1 MLPIFAKERN
11 NIMNAMVLLG
21 IISVL
26 FFTAFLPDI
35 ISFLRNSGDDNE
47 NTETPEGSSSDV
59 HYVDTFLEHNE
70 VITDKKEY
78 EATIKNTIK
87 SQKEFHS
94 PAMDAG
100 SVGKYSDMSSSMSD
114 SSNADNSLDQN
125 QLLERFTNDIKEYSQ
140 KKESKD
146 SANAEDKSIFS
157 AKDLKKGF
165 IVSEILNRR
174 KDIYHMDR

>member
-1 MLPIFAKERN
+1 M
-11 NIMNAMVLLG
+11 NITVLLG

-94 PAMDAG
+94 PVMDAG
-100 SVGKYSDMSSSMSD
+100 SVGKYSDMSNSMFD
-114 SSNADNSLDQN
+114 SSNADNALDKN
-125 QLLERFTNDIKEYSQ
+125 QLLERFTNDIKEFSK
-140 KKESKD
+140 KKESED
-146 SANAEDKSIFS
+146 ITSSEDKNIFS
-157 AKDLKKGF
+157 VKDLKKGF

>member
-11 NIMNAMVLLG
+11 NIMDAMVLLG
-21 IISVL
+21 MAIAIFAS
-26 FFTAFLPDI
+26 FFAGITSLKT
-35 ISFLRNSGDDNE
+35 LGDDSE
-47 NTETPEGSSSDV
+47 NIETSKDSSSDA

-78 EATIKNTIK
+78 EDTIKNTIK

-94 PAMDAG
+94 PVMDAG
-100 SVGKYSDMSSSMSD
+100 SVGKYSDMSSSMSKSD
-114 SSNADNSLDQN
+114 NTDNSLDKK
-125 QLLERFTNDIKEYSQ
+125 QLLGRFTNDIKEYSQ
-140 KKESKD
+140 KKELED
-146 SANAEDKSIFS
+146 STSAENKSIFS
-157 AKDLKKGF
+157 AKDLKMGF

>member
-1 MLPIFAKERN
+1 M
-11 NIMNAMVLLG
+11 NITVLLG

-78 EATIKNTIK
+78 ETTIKNTIK

-94 PAMDAG
+94 PVMDAG

-114 SSNADNSLDQN
+114 SSNADNSLDKN
-125 QLLERFTNDIKEYSQ
+125 QLLERFTNDIKEFSK
-140 KKESKD
+140 KKESED
-146 SANAEDKSIFS
+146 ITSSEDKNIFS
-157 AKDLKKGF
+157 VEDLKKGF

>member
-11 NIMNAMVLLG
+11 NIMDAMVLLG
-21 IISVL
+21 MAIAIFAS
-26 FFTAFLPDI
+26 FFAGITSLKT
-35 ISFLRNSGDDNE
+35 LGDDSE
-47 NTETPEGSSSDV
+47 NIETSKDSSSDA

-78 EATIKNTIK
+78 EDTIKNTIK

-94 PAMDAG
+94 PVMDAG
-100 SVGKYSDMSSSMSD
+100 SVGKYSDMSSSMSKSD
-114 SSNADNSLDQN
+114 NTDNSLDKK

-140 KKESKD
+140 KKELED
-146 SANAEDKSIFS
+146 NTSAENKSIFS

>member
-1 MLPIFAKERN
+1 M
-11 NIMNAMVLLG
+11 NITVLFG

-94 PAMDAG
+94 PVMDAG
-100 SVGKYSDMSSSMSD
+100 SVGKYSDMSSSMFD
-114 SSNADNSLDQN
+114 SSNADNSLDKN
-125 QLLERFTNDIKEYSQ
+125 QLLERFTNDIKEFSK

-146 SANAEDKSIFS
+146 ITSSEDKNIFS
-157 AKDLKKGF
+157 GEDLKKGF